1 MYSLYIK
8 FFSFFI
14 LSSLCWAGVVGNPFL
29 RPGSNRPTPAPV
41 PNPPPPKPRID
52 PAFAKDVEFRGYFLL
67 KGIPHFCIFNKKSN
81 FGEWIKLTE
90 KTFEDYEAQAFD
102 IESETL
108 TLAFNGQGFTLDLY
122 QSKGSTIPSNKG
134 SGLPRVKLPPTA
146 STVKGSSRKVMPPKP
161 KSAPVFP
168 DWLSNR
174 ISSRTRLSSPSS
186 GSSLRGLPQGLA
198 PPPRGAGTSRSNP
211 ANLYNPVDVSPGSS
225 STSKNSSASS
235 VQQSNG
241 EMISGFNSTPS
252 LNTSTGSSNAVGS
265 VETQVLDQSQVVVDE
280 SSNQSDLDDLP
291 PPPPPPNILPPSP
304 PPNIVPSMDE

>member
-1 MYSLYIK
+1 M
-8 FFSFFI
+8 
-14 LSSLCWAGVVGNPFL
+14 
-29 RPGSNRPTPAPV
+29 
-41 PNPPPPKPRID
+41 
-52 PAFAKDVEFRGYFLL
+52 FAKEVEFRGYFLL

-134 SGLPRVKLPPTA
+134 SALPRVKLPPNA
-146 STVKGSSRKVMPPKP
+146 STVQDSSRKVMPPKP
-161 KSAPVFP
+161 KSVPKLP

-174 ISSRTRLSSPSS
+174 ISSRSNLSSPSS
-186 GSSLRGLPQGLA
+186 ASSSRGLPQGLT
-198 PPPRGAGTSRSNP
+198 PPPRGMVTSRSNP
-211 ANLYNPVDVSPGSS
+211 VNLYNPVNLSSRNS
-225 STSKNSSASS
+225 STSSS
-235 VQQSNG
+235 VQQTNDN
-241 EMISGFNSTPS
+241 ILSGSSPMPS
-252 LNTSTGSSNAVGS
+252 LNTSTGSNSAGGS
-265 VETQVLDQSQVVVDE
+265 VETQVFDQSEEVVDQ
-280 SSNQSDLDDLP
+280 SSDQSDLDNLP

>member
-1 MYSLYIK
+1 
-8 FFSFFI
+8 
-14 LSSLCWAGVVGNPFL
+14 VVGNPFL
-29 RPGSNRPTPAPV
+29 RPGSNRPIPTPIPD
-41 PNPPPPKPRID
+41 PPPPKPRID
-52 PAFAKDVEFRGYFLL
+52 PAFAKEVEFRGYFLL

-90 KTFEDYEAQAFD
+90 KTFEDYEVQAFD

-108 TLAFNGQGFTLDLY
+108 TLVFNGQGFTLDLY

-146 STVKGSSRKVMPPKP
+146 STIKGSPRKVMPPKP
-161 KSAPVFP
+161 KSTPVFP

-174 ISSRTRLSSPSS
+174 ISSRTRLSPPSP
-186 GSSLRGLPQGLA
+186 GATLRGLPQGLA
-198 PPPRGAGTSRSNP
+198 PPPRGVVTSRSNP
-211 ANLYNPVDVSPGSS
+211 ANLYNPVDVSSGSS

-235 VQQSNG
+235 VQQSND

-252 LNTSTGSSNAVGS
+252 LNTSTGSTNAGGS
-265 VETQVLDQSQVVVDE
+265 LETQVLDQSQVVADE

-304 PPNIVPSMDE
+304 PPNIVPSMNE